1 LGGFAESAEAT
12 SISKLKLSIND
23 GTKIILPNMKSK
35 TIHIELPLWLRQL
48 SIDDRN
54 VYNTREDRM
63 RFVIGLSME
72 NVNRG
77 TGGPFA
83 AAVFDKGIGEL
94 IAAGVNLVTVCNLS
108 VAHAEMVAIMQ
119 AQSMLGS
126 FDLGGV
132 GMPEYELVTSTAPC
146 AMCLGAVPWSGVRAV
161 ICGARDE
168 DARAV
173 GFDEGSK
180 RQDWVRELEV
190 RGIEVVQ
197 DVLREEAA
205 AVLRGYADR
214 GGIVYNG
221 RIG

>member
-1 LGGFAESAEAT
+1 
-12 SISKLKLSIND
+12 
-23 GTKIILPNMKSK
+23 MKSK
-35 TIHIELPLWLRQL
+35 SILIELPQWLKQL
-48 SIDDRN
+48 TTDEGEI
-54 VYNTREDRM
+54 YHTREERM
-63 RFVIGLSME
+63 AFVVGLSRMNIE
-72 NVNRG
+72 KG

-83 AAVFDKGIGEL
+83 AAVFDMDNGAL
-94 IAAGVNLVTVCNLS
+94 VAVGVNMVTAVGLS
-108 VAHAEMVAIMQ
+108 VAHAEIVALMQ
-119 AQSMLGS
+119 AQAALGG
-126 FDLGGV
+126 FDLGGA
-132 GMPEYELVTSTAPC
+132 GMPKCELVTSTAPC

-161 ICGARDE
+161 VCGARDE

-180 RQDWVRELEV
+180 RADWARELEV

-221 RIG
+221 SRDLR

>member
-1 LGGFAESAEAT
+1 
-12 SISKLKLSIND
+12 
-23 GTKIILPNMKSK
+23 MKSK
-35 TIHIELPLWLRQL
+35 AIRIELPQWLQQL
-48 SIDDRN
+48 AIDEREL
-54 VYNTREDRM
+54 YSTREERM
-63 RFVIGLSME
+63 AFVVGLSRRNIE
-72 NVNRG
+72 NG

-83 AAVFDKGIGEL
+83 AAVFDRGSGEL
-94 IAAGVNLVTVCNLS
+94 IAAGVNMVTAVGLS
-108 VAHAEMVAIMQ
+108 VAHAEIVAIMQ
-119 AQSMLGS
+119 AQSILGG
-126 FDLGGV
+126 FDLGGA
-132 GMPEYELVTSTAPC
+132 GMPECELVTSTAPC

-180 RQDWVRELEV
+180 RRDWAQELEV

-221 RIG
+221 SRG

>member
-1 LGGFAESAEAT
+1 M
-12 SISKLKLSIND
+12 K
-23 GTKIILPNMKSK
+23 TKP
-35 TIHIELPLWLRQL
+35 IHIELPAWIERYLA
-48 SIDDRN
+48 DAGD
-54 VYNTREDRM
+54 VYPTREERM
-63 RFVIGLSME
+63 ALVIRLSME

-83 AAVFDKGIGEL
+83 AAVFDKNSGKL

-108 VAHAEMVAIMQ
+108 IAHAEMVALMQ
-119 AQSMLGS
+119 AQSILGG
-126 FDLGGV
+126 FDLGGA
-132 GMPEYELVTSTAPC
+132 GMPECELVTSTAPC

-161 ICGARDE
+161 VCGARDE

-180 RQDWVRELEV
+180 RQDWVRELEA

-197 DVLREEAA
+197 DVLREKAA

-221 RIG
+221 RSG